1 MHRSLLKQIINLI
14 FPQAAMLFSTWII
27 IVCVCVC
34 VFISLCASLLHTTI
48 TMYYHSGIL
57 FLSCS
62 LDNKLSLFFFFFW
75 MVNSLMLRTVLQPE
89 AWGHFSPAPSISLS
103 PAQDKLPPILH
114 SGFAN
119 LLITLKS
126 HLSLNTPPHQE
137 ALEAPLTFFIFRSPA
152 SKIMPRG

>member
-48 TMYYHSGIL
+48 TMFYHSGIL

-62 LDNKLSLFFFFFW
+62 LDNKLSLFFFFFFGW
-75 MVNSLMLRTVLQPE
+75 
-89 AWGHFSPAPSISLS
+89 
-103 PAQDKLPPILH
+103 
-114 SGFAN
+114 
-119 LLITLKS
+119 
-126 HLSLNTPPHQE
+126 
-137 ALEAPLTFFIFRSPA
+137 
-152 SKIMPRG
+152 

>member
-27 IVCVCVC
+27 IVCVCVCVCVC

-62 LDNKLSLFFFFFW
+62 LDNKLSLFFF
-75 MVNSLMLRTVLQPE
+75 
-89 AWGHFSPAPSISLS
+89 
-103 PAQDKLPPILH
+103 
-114 SGFAN
+114 
-119 LLITLKS
+119 
-126 HLSLNTPPHQE
+126 
-137 ALEAPLTFFIFRSPA
+137 
-152 SKIMPRG
+152 